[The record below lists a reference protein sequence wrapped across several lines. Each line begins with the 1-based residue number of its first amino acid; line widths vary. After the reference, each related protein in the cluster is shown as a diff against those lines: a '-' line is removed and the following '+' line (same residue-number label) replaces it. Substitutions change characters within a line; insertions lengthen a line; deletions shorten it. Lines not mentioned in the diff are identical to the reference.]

1 MIQVDQAHKTRA
13 WCRKNEFTGIRAD
26 PILNNVE
33 IWVLGVVAEEVTEA
47 AILLNPNA
55 IAEAYARA
63 FSLNPEDVQL
73 E

>member
-33 IWVLGVVAEEVTEA
+33 IWVLGRIAKDVPEA
-47 AILLNPNA
+47 VLKLNPNA
-55 IAEAYARA
+55 VAEAYAEV
-63 FSLNPEDVQL
+63 FCINPSDVQL